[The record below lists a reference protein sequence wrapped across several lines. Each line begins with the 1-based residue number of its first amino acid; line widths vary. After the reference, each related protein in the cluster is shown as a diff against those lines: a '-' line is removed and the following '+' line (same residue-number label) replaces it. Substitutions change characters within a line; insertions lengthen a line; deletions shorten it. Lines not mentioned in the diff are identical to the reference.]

1 MICLIQNV
9 EDYNN
14 DLRVILMAF
23 YMGVKIITPENIEKK
38 PELGADVAATLVAE
52 FAEGQ
57 TKIWMKDGGLDV
69 KSEGASEDKQQDW
82 SAGEVCGKPDI
93 VIDQDYH
100 DRKVFRNVLKRAMYR
115 MLSERTGRVLPWGSL
130 TGVRPVKI
138 AMEAVERGCTDEEI
152 QKLYQETYVA
162 SREKA
167 EACVKIARREKAI
180 IETIDERNE
189 YCLYIGIP
197 FCPTRCLYCSFTS
210 YPIGVYKDKVDAYL
224 DTMEKEMEYIA
235 ESYTEKKLAS
245 IYIGGG
251 TPSSI
256 SAEQM
261 DRLCSMIEKHFDLS
275 QVREYTIEA
284 GRPDSTTADKLQV
297 MKAHGVDRIS
307 INPQTVNGETLKLIG
322 RAHTP
327 EQAEEAFMRARE
339 AGFDNI
345 NMDLIVGLPGEDAE
359 MVKRT
364 LEKVKKLA
372 PESLT
377 VHTLAIKRAAHLK
390 QEMDKYSFA
399 GDVDEQL
406 SLVGQAAEE
415 LGLAPYYLYRQ
426 KNMAGNLENVGYA
439 RHGLECL
446 YNILIMEERTDII
459 GIGAGSSSKL
469 IRREGDLDPV
479 TGETVIGNRIDR
491 VENCKSVD
499 DYIARIDEMIDRKKQ
514 AFAK

>member
-1 MICLIQNV
+1 
-9 EDYNN
+9 
-14 DLRVILMAF
+14 
-23 YMGVKIITPENIEKK
+23 
-38 PELGADVAATLVAE
+38 
-52 FAEGQ
+52 
-57 TKIWMKDGGLDV
+57 
-69 KSEGASEDKQQDW
+69 
-82 SAGEVCGKPDI
+82 
-93 VIDQDYH
+93 
-100 DRKVFRNVLKRAMYR
+100 
-115 MLSERTGRVLPWGSL
+115 
-130 TGVRPVKI
+130 
-138 AMEAVERGCTDEEI
+138 
-152 QKLYQETYVA
+152 
-162 SREKA
+162 
-167 EACVKIARREKAI
+167 
-180 IETIDERNE
+180 
-189 YCLYIGIP
+189 
-197 FCPTRCLYCSFTS
+197 
-210 YPIGVYKDKVDAYL
+210 
-224 DTMEKEMEYIA
+224 
-235 ESYTEKKLAS
+235 
-245 IYIGGG
+245 
-251 TPSSI
+251 
-256 SAEQM
+256 
-261 DRLCSMIEKHFDLS
+261 
-275 QVREYTIEA
+275 
-284 GRPDSTTADKLQV
+284 
-297 MKAHGVDRIS
+297 
-307 INPQTVNGETLKLIG
+307 
-322 RAHTP
+322 
-327 EQAEEAFMRARE
+327 MRARE

-406 SLVGQAAEE
+406 SLVGRAAEE

>member
-1 MICLIQNV
+1 
-9 EDYNN
+9 
-14 DLRVILMAF
+14 
-23 YMGVKIITPENIEKK
+23 
-38 PELGADVAATLVAE
+38 
-52 FAEGQ
+52 
-57 TKIWMKDGGLDV
+57 
-69 KSEGASEDKQQDW
+69 
-82 SAGEVCGKPDI
+82 
-93 VIDQDYH
+93 
-100 DRKVFRNVLKRAMYR
+100 
-115 MLSERTGRVLPWGSL
+115 
-130 TGVRPVKI
+130 
-138 AMEAVERGCTDEEI
+138 
-152 QKLYQETYVA
+152 
-162 SREKA
+162 
-167 EACVKIARREKAI
+167 
-180 IETIDERNE
+180 
-189 YCLYIGIP
+189 
-197 FCPTRCLYCSFTS
+197 
-210 YPIGVYKDKVDAYL
+210 
-224 DTMEKEMEYIA
+224 
-235 ESYTEKKLAS
+235 
-245 IYIGGG
+245 
-251 TPSSI
+251 
-256 SAEQM
+256 
-261 DRLCSMIEKHFDLS
+261 
-275 QVREYTIEA
+275 
-284 GRPDSTTADKLQV
+284 
-297 MKAHGVDRIS
+297 
-307 INPQTVNGETLKLIG
+307 
-322 RAHTP
+322 
-327 EQAEEAFMRARE
+327 MRARE

-406 SLVGQAAEE
+406 SLVGQADMTYDFAESM
-415 LGLAPYYLYRQ
+415 GMKPYYLYRQ

>member
-1 MICLIQNV
+1 MICLIHNV

-82 SAGEVCGKPDI
+82 SAREVCGKPDI

-307 INPQTVNGETLKLIG
+307 INPQTMNGETLKLIG

-491 VENCKSVD
+491 VEN
-499 DYIARIDEMIDRKKQ
+499 
-514 AFAK
+514 